1 MGTTT
6 TLVSVEEYLATDYE
20 PDCDYVD
27 GALEERN
34 VGEKDHGKV
43 QKALLLF
50 LAAREKQL
58 GIFAVPE
65 QRLKVAPRRYRV
77 PDVCVVLGPEPDEQV
92 FTKPPFL
99 CIEVLSREDRARRVQ
114 KRLSDYF
121 SMGVS
126 YVWVIDPETREAW
139 IHSRVEPVRQV
150 TDGVLR
156 AGLIEVPLGELFEV

>member
-1 MGTTT
+1 MGAT
-6 TLVSVEEYLATDYE
+6 TLVSVEEYLATEYE

-27 GALEERN
+27 GVLEERN

-43 QKALLLF
+43 QKAVLLF
-50 LAAREKQL
+50 LGAREKQL

-65 QRLKVAPRRYRV
+65 QRLEVAPNRYRV

-114 KRLSDYF
+114 RRLSDYF
-121 SMGVS
+121 AMGVE
-126 YVWVIDPETREAW
+126 YVWVIDPESREAW
-139 IHSRVEPVRQV
+139 IHSRTEPVQQV

-156 AGLIEVPLGELFEV
+156 AGPIEVPVAELFGE